1 MKDLLKQF
9 KEFAVKGNMI
19 DMAVGIIIGAAF
31 TSVVNSIVKD
41 IIMPPLSLILTKVNF
56 SNLFVVLHEG
66 KNIPAPYPSV
76 DAATQAGAVILNIG
90 AFLNNLISFLI
101 VAATVFMLVKS
112 INKLKSRPQPI
123 EPNAKDCPFCKS
135 SINIA
140 ATRCPNCTS
149 NL

>member
-1 MKDLLKQF
+1 MKELLKQF

-41 IIMPPLSLILTKVNF
+41 LIMPPLSLILTKVNF
-56 SNLFVVLHEG
+56 SNLFVVLHNG
-66 KNIPAPYPSV
+66 KDIPGPYPSV
-76 DAATQAGAVILNIG
+76 DAATQAGAVILNLG

-101 VAATVFMLVKS
+101 VAVTVFMLVKS
-112 INKLKSRPQPI
+112 LNKLKSQPAPAAVNTK
-123 EPNAKDCPFCKS
+123 ECPFCKS
-135 SINIA
+135 TINKD